1 MSKFLTEARLSIGEA
16 AREAEV
22 SLSSCWRWV
31 LKGVRGVRLRT
42 VLVGGRRY
50 VLVSDLDAFLAELN
64 RGDSCGQEPILGST
78 ERTVAMPVQT
88 APPSNRAT
96 HAGDELDQLLK
107 RPQSPRRR
115 ASR

>member
-1 MSKFLTEARLSIGEA
+1 MSKFLTEARLSIGGA
-16 AREAEV
+16 ARKAEV
-22 SLSSCWRWV
+22 SLSSGWRWV

-64 RGDSCGQEPILGST
+64 LADSNGHEQILGST
-78 ERTVAMPVQT
+78 ERDVTMPVQT

-107 RPQSPRRR
+107 RTQSPRRR